1 MKIDQFDTES
11 NGHFTASEE
20 GIQAGRMTYSWAGSD
35 KLIIEH
41 TEVKPEFSG
50 KGVGKM
56 LVLEAVNFAREKNLT
71 ILPVC
76 SFVRSVFDRNDDLS
90 DVLDQPV
97 P

>member
-1 MKIDQFDTES
+1 MKIDRFDTES
-11 NGHFTASEE
+11 KGHFTASDE

-35 KLIIEH
+35 KIIIDH
-41 TEVKPEFSG
+41 TEVKPAFSG

-56 LVLEAVNFAREKNLT
+56 LVLEAVNFARENNLT
-71 ILPVC
+71 ILPLC
-76 SFVRSVFDRNDDLS
+76 PFARSVFDRNDDLS